1 MKPKNKSTM
10 VRWEEQIEKVLDRPV
25 AEHSFQMGEMILTS
39 EPSIRRKRIM
49 AKSTATT

>member
-39 EPSIRRKRIM
+39 EPSIRRKRM